1 MTTQRPAADQPHW
14 RVYPVGLAGGVV
26 NAAINALGPFLLGIG
41 AAFVLLLAVA
51 MVAEEALTYEPA
63 VRGALDQL
71 TRAAMLPVLV
81 LALGAGVLTTV
92 LPALREVLTSR
103 AVARAATG
111 GAPRTAVPHPS
122 QVDLVTAQP
131 PFRAFLVMSV
141 LVAGVGLLMAV
152 IAAFTVN
159 GSELPILWGFL
170 VATGVGGVFVLIA
183 LAGRPAHHRRR
194 LAIAAHWTTADEQGA
209 WRRAAPAD
217 DDETALPPD
226 LQRRQRRATWFE
238 YVGITCFALGFTLMQ
253 LWLFVTHPFR
263 SMTDAGPRVEYGD
276 GVEVVLVGGIWVF
289 AALMVAAVVLL
300 VVGFFADSAV
310 QRREQEIL
318 HEALED
324 PAAPRPPRVL
334 LRKYANHQPVIFVQA
349 LALLAALGSV
359 LGWGVYSLG
368 TGGMEDVATLYG
380 EADETFG
387 GFVPQALVTLA
398 ISAVLVLLAVV
409 WDLAA
414 SARGYELRSR
424 VVERWPI
431 KPAPRMVGE
440 DGKKRPDPASTGPS
454 LTPKPKSKPTP
465 KRQTARR

>member
-1 MTTQRPAADQPHW
+1 MTTQPPAADQPHW
-14 RVYPVGLAGGVV
+14 RVYPVGLAGNVV
-26 NAAINALGPFLLGIG
+26 NAAINALAPFLLGIG

-51 MVAEEALTYEPA
+51 MVGEEALAYEPA
-63 VRGALDQL
+63 VSGALDQL
-71 TRAAMLPVLV
+71 ARAAMVPVLV

-92 LPALREVLTSR
+92 LLALREVITSR
-103 AVARAATG
+103 AVARASAE

-131 PFRAFLVMSV
+131 PFFAFLVMSV
-141 LVAGVGLLMAV
+141 LVGGIGLLMSV

-159 GSELPILWGFL
+159 GHELPILWGFL

-194 LAIAAHWTTADEQGA
+194 LTIAAHWTTTDEQAA
-209 WRRAAPAD
+209 WRRTAPARPAA

-226 LQRRQRRATWFE
+226 LRRRQRRATWFE
-238 YVGITCFALGFTLMQ
+238 YVGIVCFALGFSLMQ

-263 SMTDAGPRVEYGD
+263 SMTDPGPRVGYGD
-276 GVEVVLVGGIWVF
+276 GVEVVLVAGVWVF
-289 AALMVAAVVLL
+289 AALMVAAVALL
-300 VVGFFADSAV
+300 VVGFFADSDV

-318 HEALED
+318 REALDD

-349 LALLAALGSV
+349 LALLAALGAV

-398 ISAVLVLLAVV
+398 ISAALVLVAVV
-409 WDLAA
+409 WDVAA

-440 DGKKRPDPASTGPS
+440 DGKKRPDPASVGPS
-454 LTPKPKSKPTP
+454 LTPKPK
-465 KRQTARR
+465 RQTARQ